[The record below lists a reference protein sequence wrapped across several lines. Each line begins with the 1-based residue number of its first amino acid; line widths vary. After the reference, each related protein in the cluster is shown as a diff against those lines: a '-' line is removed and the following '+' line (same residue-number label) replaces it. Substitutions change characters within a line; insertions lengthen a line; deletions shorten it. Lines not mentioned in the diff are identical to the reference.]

1 MVGLVTRSD
10 GFTSGVSSWS
20 ESSDECTAIHVRA
33 ETKWV
38 ITALWPAIIPLCS
51 ASLHLIFFLGDWR
64 KKPQTVW
71 KKTSALTQRKL
82 IQICYTEVK
91 EFSWEFLLRKPLNI
105 IVPNH
110 QESKYDISYLI
121 FFSRSP
127 LQAGYIIKIFSLWN
141 RFFSETRTL
150 VNSLDTFFL
159 HVIFMHFL
167 FEMEALFL

>member
-1 MVGLVTRSD
+1 MSHNGPL
-10 GFTSGVSSWS
+10 TSHYPS
-20 ESSDECTAIHVRA
+20 
-33 ETKWV
+33 
-38 ITALWPAIIPLCS
+38 LLCIF
-51 ASLHLIFFLGDWR
+51 AFDFFLGDWR

-71 KKTSALTQRKL
+71 KKTSVLTQRKV

-91 EFSWEFLLRKPLNI
+91 ESSWEFLLRKPLNI

-150 VNSLDTFFL
+150 VNSLDTFFYTL
-159 HVIFMHFL
+159 SLCIFCSRWRLYFCNFL
-167 FEMEALFL
+167 FRTA